1 MKAKTP
7 NLTCHIFNKYNKI
20 KNEHML
26 RTTSQTIARS
36 DRLLNYILQLNY
48 HMLYSLPN
56 KESAIKSNKLNNQE
70 T

>member
-1 MKAKTP
+1 
-7 NLTCHIFNKYNKI
+7 
-20 KNEHML
+20 ML

-70 T
+70 TW